1 MIPLHLALRNFMCYR
16 ADENGDP
23 LRLDLDGLH
32 VMCLSGENGAG
43 KSTLLDAITWAL
55 WGEARR
61 PDDELITL
69 GETEM
74 MVDLTFALDGR
85 KYRVIRRH
93 QRGRS
98 SGRGTSSGK
107 TWLDLQSFDGTTWRP
122 IGETAI
128 RETQSKI
135 NDLLRMSYKTFI
147 NASFLLQGRADE
159 FTASTPSERKEV
171 LAEILDLAEY
181 ANLEQRARERVRYLE
196 AEMIRVRGRLEG
208 LQPTAAQVPVWQ
220 QAVAEGEQRRARLQ
234 QLRATLESEYTCAT
248 EQLRTL
254 EEHARRYRELQQRIA
269 TLNDTLQRYTREL
282 HEVNERITQ
291 AEQIIAQRPQI
302 EAGLAEL
309 HTARSELERL
319 EQVHQRYTEL
329 MARKRELQQ
338 ELKAAIAL
346 MNERLSRAEERCQHL
361 RAEVK
366 RLADVQQRAATIQQR
381 LRELAPIH
389 ERLVQCQMQRTA
401 LEQQLAHIRELMM
414 RQHMLQT
421 SLEQRRNAITVER
434 DRCQQELDRLD
445 QELRD
450 VETWRT
456 ALRAAEVAQAQ
467 VQALAEEQAA
477 RRQYELTVVDRLSAA
492 RALAEQIRRERAMLQ
507 KNREM
512 LATGNGMCPVC
523 RRSLPATDAEHVA
536 AHYDQELA
544 HLKAQE
550 AEAMATAQ
558 AAEREL
564 TALRA
569 TIAAAEQELAN
580 LRQQAATI
588 DSLIHRLNQA
598 ALRETERETLK
609 LRVATLTEQLTTDT
623 IDPALQAELVAV
635 NDQLRTFGDIE
646 GIQRDMRMINDE
658 LQTLEQQLREQSRL
672 EGELDVCQRDVARL
686 AALMK
691 ELPEAEA
698 EYAELQR
705 QIAENDFAHEIRI
718 TGRQVVAELEALN
731 YRPEDLEEIRT
742 TVRSLIRWEQAE
754 RELLLAEQRHTTDL
768 KVREQTQQLRHHTE
782 HERQM
787 LQAEAED
794 LAQQVKVLPTVEATV
809 ARLKQQLNDI
819 DGELRIIEHDLAEKQ
834 AYLKQAEAAAAEI
847 ETLQDQER
855 HLQERTALFSELAE
869 AFGKKGVQAMLIET
883 AIPQLEDE
891 ANQVLSRLSDGQ
903 MHLRF
908 EMQRGTKKGD
918 TVETL
923 DIRIAD
929 ALGTRDY
936 GAFSGGEAM
945 RVNFAIRIALSRLLA
960 HRAGARLETLVID
973 EGFGTLDADGRER
986 MVEAITAIQ
995 RDFARIIVITH
1006 IDELKDRFPA
1016 IIEIRKTP
1024 LGSRWELRG

>member
-32 VMCLSGENGAG
+32 VLCLSGENGAG
-43 KSTLLDAITWAL
+43 KSTILDAITWAL

-74 MVDLTFALDGR
+74 MVEFIFALDGR
-85 KYRVIRRH
+85 KYRVIRQR

-98 SGRGTSSGK
+98 SGRGSGNGK
-107 TWLDLQSFDGTTWRP
+107 TWLDLQSFDGTNWRP

-128 RETQSKI
+128 RETQRKI
-135 NDLLRMSYKTFI
+135 NDLLRMSYKTFT
-147 NASFLLQGRADE
+147 NASFLLQGRADA

-181 ANLEQRARERVRYLE
+181 ASLEQRARERVRLLE
-196 AEMIRVRGRLEG
+196 AELVRVRGRLEG
-208 LQPTAAQVPVWQ
+208 LQPTAAKVQFWQ
-220 QAVAEGEQRRARLQ
+220 QAVAESEQRRAQLQ
-234 QLRATLESEYTCAT
+234 QRRATLEREYTRAT
-248 EQLRTL
+248 EYLRIL

-269 TLNDTLQRYTREL
+269 TLNDTLQRYLREL
-282 HEVNERITQ
+282 QEVNERITQ
-291 AEQIIAQRPQI
+291 AERMIAQRPQI

-309 HTARSELERL
+309 HTARCELERL
-319 EQVHQRYTEL
+319 EQVHERYTEL

-338 ELKAAIAL
+338 ELKAAIEL
-346 MNERLSRAEERCQHL
+346 MKERLSRAEERCKRL

-366 RLADVQQRAATIQQR
+366 RLADVQQRAETIQQR
-381 LRELAPIH
+381 LRELAPMQ
-389 ERLVQCQMQRTA
+389 EQVRQCQMQRTA
-401 LEQQLAHIRELMM
+401 LEQQLAYIRELMM
-414 RQHMLQT
+414 RQQMLQT

-456 ALRAAEVAQAQ
+456 ALRAAEVAQVQA
-467 VQALAEEQAA
+467 QALAEEQAA
-477 RRQYELTVVDRLSAA
+477 RRQYEQTVVDHLSAA
-492 RALAEQIRRERAMLQ
+492 RALVEQTRRERATLQ
-507 KNREM
+507 KNREL
-512 LATGNGMCPVC
+512 LATGNGTCPVC

-536 AHYDQELA
+536 AHYDQKLA
-544 HLKAQE
+544 DLQAQE
-550 AEAMATAQ
+550 AEALATAQ

-564 TALRA
+564 TALRE
-569 TIAAAEQELAN
+569 TIATVEQELAN

-598 ALRETERETLK
+598 ARRETEREALK
-609 LRVATLTEQLTTDT
+609 LRLATLTEQLTTDT

-635 NDQLRTFGDIE
+635 NNQLRALGDIE
-646 GIQRDMRMINDE
+646 GLQRDLRMITDE
-658 LQTLEQQLREQSRL
+658 LNTFEQYLREQSRL
-672 EGELDVCQRDVARL
+672 EGELDTCQRDIARL
-686 AALMK
+686 AELMN

-705 QIAENDFAHEIRI
+705 QIAENDFAHDIRI
-718 TGRQVVAELEALN
+718 AGRQVVAELEALN
-731 YRPEDLEEIRT
+731 YRPEDLEAMRT
-742 TVRSLIRWEQAE
+742 TVRSLTRWEQAE
-754 RELLLAEQRHTTDL
+754 REVLLAEQRYATDIV
-768 KVREQTQQLRHHTE
+768 VRERTQQLRHDAE
-782 HERQM
+782 HERRMVQT
-787 LQAEAED
+787 EAD
-794 LAQQVKVLPTVEATV
+794 VLAQQVSALPSAEADV
-809 ARLKQQLNDI
+809 ARLKQQLSDT
-819 DGELRIIEHDLAEKQ
+819 DSELRIVEHDLVEKQ
-834 AYLKQAEAAAAEI
+834 AYLKQAEAAAAEVDI
-847 ETLQDQER
+847 LQDQER
-855 HLQERTALFSELAE
+855 QLQERTALFGELAE

-891 ANQVLSRLSDGQ
+891 ANRVLSRLSDGQ

-908 EMQRGTKKGD
+908 EMQRDTKKGD

-936 GAFSGGEAM
+936 AAFSGGEAM

-995 RDFARIIVITH
+995 QDFARIIVITH